1 MRISSPF
8 ASATLIAHCLSGVVF
23 AQGELTTHSQNP
35 CTALSP
41 PRESVGKPLHA
52 YMLHIFPLNTPRQFT
67 GCIGAWIMAGSEPV
81 LIYSTEY
88 EAGQA
93 TKHTIHNFYSSRTP
107 KTTVCNYKAGALESL
122 QATRTS
128 APEDCPPFASLIVPG
143 Q

>member
-1 MRISSPF
+1 MRTTSTLLTAALV
-8 ASATLIAHCLSGVVF
+8 ASCLVGVVH
-23 AQGELTTHSQNP
+23 AQGEQTTALQNP

-52 YMLHIFPLNTPRQFT
+52 YMLHIHPLSTPRQFT

-93 TKHTIHNFYSSRTP
+93 TKHTIHTFYGSRTP
-107 KTTVCNYKAGALESL
+107 STTVCNYKAGALVSL
-122 QATRTS
+122 EASS
-128 APEDCPPFASLIVPG
+128 ASPPENCPPFSSLAVPG